1 VKEIKRTLRKAA
13 GEHSTGLGSPSQDEA
28 YAPPGISPTSILTS
42 FVKGSPTSSQSS
54 SPRNFEPSQSSSSL
68 SPSSMGLVNISLDDK
83 DP

>member
-1 VKEIKRTLRKAA
+1 MKEIKRTLRKAA

-28 YAPPGISPTSILTS
+28 YAPPGILPTSILTS

-54 SPRNFEPSQSSSSL
+54 SPRNFEPSSV